1 MDVRDID
8 YLIGKYGGNTTL
20 YDVRRK
26 IKEETEIICQNCCG
40 RGYIEEQIPN
50 FSFPLG
56 SDGLGNDK
64 YRKYTCHMCGGTGR
78 VKK

>member
-20 YDVRRK
+20 YDTRRK

-40 RGYIEEQIPN
+40 RGYIEKVLPN
-50 FSFPLG
+50 FRFPHYP
-56 SDGLGNDK
+56 DGHGNDNYIK
-64 YRKYTCHMCGGTGR
+64 CTCHICGGTGR

>member
-1 MDVRDID
+1 MDVRDIE

-26 IKEETEIICQNCCG
+26 IKAETETICHNCCG
-40 RGYIEEQIPN
+40 RGYIEVQIPN

-56 SDGLGNDK
+56 SDGLGNDN
-64 YRKYTCHMCGGTGR
+64 YRKCTCQICGGTGH